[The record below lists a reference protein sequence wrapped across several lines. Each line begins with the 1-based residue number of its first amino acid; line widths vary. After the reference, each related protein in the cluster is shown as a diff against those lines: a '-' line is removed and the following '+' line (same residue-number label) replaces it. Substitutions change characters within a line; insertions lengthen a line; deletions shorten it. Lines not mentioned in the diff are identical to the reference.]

1 MSEEVAVIIPV
12 PLETAQA
19 FQKIFPNA
27 QIRRIKRREE
37 WRPEEQQETVKK
49 NTPEEREKLL
59 REIVSYC
66 QGRKSRVDGVRFF
79 NYYDKRGWV
88 DATGVKITDWKS
100 KVEEWEHNGLDKN
113 QKPSSVT
120 GSKVVEFTG
129 EQMEKMLGDLNK
141 I

>member
-19 FQKIFPNA
+19 FQKIFPSA

-37 WRPEEQQETVKK
+37 PQEPVKK
-49 NTPEEREKLL
+49 NTPEDREKLL

-66 QGRKSRVDGVRFF
+66 QGRSSHIDGVRFF
-79 NYYDKRGWV
+79 NYYESRGWV
-88 DATGVKITDWKS
+88 DASGKEVTDWKA
-100 KVEEWEHNGLDKN
+100 KIEEWEHNGLNVK
-113 QKPSSVT
+113 QKPSNIT
-120 GSKVVEFTG
+120 GSKVVEFPK
-129 EQMEKMLGDLNK
+129 EQLEKMVEDLDK